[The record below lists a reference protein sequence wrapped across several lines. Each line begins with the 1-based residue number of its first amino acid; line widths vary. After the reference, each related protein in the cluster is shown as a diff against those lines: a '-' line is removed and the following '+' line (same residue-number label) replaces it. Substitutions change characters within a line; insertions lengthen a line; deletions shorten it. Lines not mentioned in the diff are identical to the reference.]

1 MLSAWGT
8 THLATAGSAR
18 EHGHAVSKQTRRSV
32 PGVAARVDSA
42 RQAYSQQPPLT
53 EFSKAESSPQKVFFV
68 VAVAFSSSAANL
80 RTVANCAQ
88 HKRYQATRSATIR
101 AHRLLLTRRVREQTK
116 CLSSFPP
123 FYMRSSDTPCA
134 QRGRT
139 MASSRRRFF
148 EAWVVQME
156 REKTLVRAEAMQFR
170 IRSLEAEVRR
180 QYAMRRE
187 SADRQINVNSRAAA
201 RLGLLRSAA
210 PGDLVSAAFWTL
222 KSNWAWSRHCVGRNE
237 GSECVRPGP
246 GHLTAP
252 SSGDLSQDQ
261 QRTNRI
267 YEAVRQRTDSRL
279 DHRLT

>member
-1 MLSAWGT
+1 MLI
-8 THLATAGSAR
+8 
-18 EHGHAVSKQTRRSV
+18 K
-32 PGVAARVDSA
+32 
-42 RQAYSQQPPLT
+42 
-53 EFSKAESSPQKVFFV
+53 
-68 VAVAFSSSAANL
+68 N
-80 RTVANCAQ
+80 
-88 HKRYQATRSATIR
+88 
-101 AHRLLLTRRVREQTK
+101 
-116 CLSSFPP
+116 PP
-123 FYMRSSDTPCA
+123 FYMRSAWIRPVRNVGARWLHGTIGGEC
-134 QRGRT
+134 
-139 MASSRRRFF
+139 F
-148 EAWVVQME
+148 EAWVVQTE

-246 GHLTAP
+246 GHSTAP

-279 DHRLT
+279 DHRLI

>member
-1 MLSAWGT
+1 LIP
-8 THLATAGSAR
+8 LARHTRNNHHSPSSQR
-18 EHGHAVSKQTRRSV
+18 QSRRPRRS
-32 PGVAARVDSA
+32 
-42 RQAYSQQPPLT
+42 
-53 EFSKAESSPQKVFFV
+53 
-68 VAVAFSSSAANL
+68 FSSSL
-80 RTVANCAQ
+80 S
-88 HKRYQATRSATIR
+88 RSPRAPLICGPWQTARNTSDIKLPGQRPSEHTDSYSLGECGSRQNAHQESTILY
-101 AHRLLLTRRVREQTK
+101 AI
-116 CLSSFPP
+116 CL
-123 FYMRSSDTPCA
+123 DTPCA

-139 MASSRRRFF
+139 MASWNNRRRCF
-148 EAWVVQME
+148 EAWVVQTE

-246 GHLTAP
+246 GHSTAP

-279 DHRLT
+279 DHRLI